1 MSFQKAG
8 NLSSLVDQY
17 VKAYNEIQA
26 TITKIP
32 DEKTLKQIR
41 TNYNILN
48 TNGKKIDDKL
58 ESGEDPDTE
67 ALKEQYN
74 PVAMGFESQKASW
87 EAILKKKEAEY
98 KKIHDEEAHNAA
110 MANLSEEQ
118 LQIQQQADDLDYIG
132 RQVDEI
138 KTMQQDLNEITHK
151 VDDKITEDHEKVV
164 NIDNHIEKA
173 KTEMEEGNK
182 DLDHAEKDQK
192 KCNIC

>member
-48 TNGKKIDDKL
+48 TNGPKIDEKL
-58 ESGEDPDTE
+58 ESGEDPNTD
-67 ALKEQYN
+67 ALQEQYN

-118 LQIQQQADDLDYIG
+118 LQVQQQADDLDYLG